1 MGHADDSVD
10 LARPVSFFPGQ
21 NTVEYEYADFHR
33 DFNNSRIMDFHNVK
47 DWQQNQL
54 SKAEYGRMPWHDTSL
69 CVIGDSVMDIC
80 QHFVLR
86 VFSPAS
92 VREMILIVTQ
102 WNFIKRDKYK
112 RDKRFPWLLMPGFEG
127 KDEDLIGVQRPP
139 HPVGGMLCCRI
150 LRLLLL
156 Y

>member
-10 LARPVSFFPGQ
+10 LARPVSFFPSQ
-21 NTVEYEYADFHR
+21 DTVEYEYADFQR
-33 DFNNSRIMDFHNVK
+33 DFNNSRIMDFHNVHE
-47 DWQQNQL
+47 WQQNQL

-69 CVIGDSVMDIC
+69 CVIGDSVMDMY

-86 VFSPAS
+86 VFWPAF
-92 VREMILIVTQ
+92 VKETILIVFQ

-112 RDKRFPWLLMPGFEG
+112 RDKRFPWLLMPGFDG
-127 KDEDLIGVQRPP
+127 KNEDLIGVQRPT
-139 HPVGGMLCCRI
+139 HPVGGML
-150 LRLLLL
+150 LNHTLSLL